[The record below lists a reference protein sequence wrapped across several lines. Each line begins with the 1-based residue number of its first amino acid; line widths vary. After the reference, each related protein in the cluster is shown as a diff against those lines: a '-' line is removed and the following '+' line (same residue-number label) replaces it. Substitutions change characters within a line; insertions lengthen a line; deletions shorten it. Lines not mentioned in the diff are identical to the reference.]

1 MSNNVVYILHDY
13 RNEYIE
19 NISSKEQVARNSL
32 SVIDASIN
40 KNIILRQDFDISE
53 DGIKST
59 RFKKCKEK

>member
-40 KNIILRQDFDISE
+40 KNIILRHDFDISTLIINAI
-53 DGIKST
+53 DSIND
-59 RFKKCKEK
+59 KKN